1 MMGIFEDFEKA
12 KPELEKKVEEIE
24 KAVVPSEEIT
34 KEEPLAEVQ
43 PIEIKKIEESVKEFK
58 AVDLAELH
66 KERGLKIL
74 IYGLPG
80 TGKTHFCLTA
90 PDPIVFIDTE
100 FSVDQF
106 YPLVKNKKVYCYQI
120 FEYDKNTFEMDS
132 ITMLKKVEKSIYE
145 ITNIIKPKTIVIDS
159 GTSIWQYLQDW
170 LRYEIV
176 KIGDKLNKK
185 GVPADRRDWWRAN
198 SKYYG
203 ILMSLLASPAN
214 LIITAQSKPD
224 YDQLGNPIGAT
235 PSMQK
240 YTPYWVGVILETES
254 EILPTGEVKFYA
266 TIRKCR
272 TPTTEPLV
280 GVKIENPSFE
290 KLVNLIK
297 SKEVK

>member
-1 MMGIFEDFEKA
+1 MGLFEEFEEE
-12 KPELEKKVEEIE
+12 KPKLETEVKKVEEGGVVEEEVVFEENPPVNVEELE
-24 KAVVPSEEIT
+24 KQI
-34 KEEPLAEVQ
+34 
-43 PIEIKKIEESVKEFK
+43 KEFK
-58 AVDLAELH
+58 AIDLSQLH

-80 TGKTHFCLTA
+80 SGKTHFCLTA

-106 YPLVKNKKVYCYQI
+106 YPLVKNKKIYCYQV

-132 ITMLKKVEKSIYE
+132 TLMLKKVEKAIYE

-170 LRYEIV
+170 LRYTVV

-203 ILMSLLASPAN
+203 ILMSLLASSAN

-224 YDQLGNPIGAT
+224 YDERGNPIGSS

-240 YTPYWVGVILETES
+240 YTPYWVGIILELDTEVTQS
-254 EILPTGEVKFYA
+254 GNVNYFA

-272 TPTTEPLV
+272 TPTKEPLV
-280 GVKIENPSFE
+280 GTRFENPSFD
-290 KLVNLIK
+290 KLAELLK
-297 SKEVK
+297 SKEIK